1 MLSNCGAGEDPWE
14 SLGLQGDQTQSI
26 LKKINLEHSLER
38 LMLKLKLQYLG
49 HLMWRV
55 DSLERTLMLVKI
67 EGKRRRRWQRMRWL
81 DSITDSMELN
91 LGKLQETVKDREAWH
106 AAVHGFARVGH
117 YLATEQQQQQGELE
131 KRAEGLVSSNGEVQ
145 GVYFSLWGPKK
156 AFWVKWH
163 VSCFSGWV
171 GFWQKM

>member
-1 MLSNCGAGEDPWE
+1 MDVRFGPKGRLNTEELMLSNCDAGIKPWV
-14 SLGLQGDQTQSI
+14 SSGLQGDQTQSI

-81 DSITDSMELN
+81 DSITDSMDIN
-91 LGKLQETVKDREAWH
+91 LSKLWEILKGRGAWH
-106 AAVHGFARVGH
+106 AAVHGLTVRH
-117 YLATEQQQQQGELE
+117 DLATELWNIPIWIKEYWK
-131 KRAEGLVSSNGEVQ
+131 KRKEDQV
-145 GVYFSLWGPKK
+145 
-156 AFWVKWH
+156 
-163 VSCFSGWV
+163 
-171 GFWQKM
+171 

>member
-1 MLSNCGAGEDPWE
+1 
-14 SLGLQGDQTQSI
+14 
-26 LKKINLEHSLER
+26 
-38 LMLKLKLQYLG
+38 
-49 HLMWRV
+49 
-55 DSLERTLMLVKI
+55 
-67 EGKRRRRWQRMRWL
+67 
-81 DSITDSMELN
+81 MELN

-171 GFWQKM
+171 GF